1 MPAARLAIL
10 VAAALGAAACGG
22 GTQKPPAAN
31 TLAAVLDRPGQD
43 VSLVQGTGD
52 YAVGQVRVAFLVVDQ
67 QARVIS
73 RPRARIWV
81 GRSLD
86 STPLLTTE
94 ARLESI
100 GIPGHSEAASGGA
113 TSIFVA
119 RFRIAQPGRY
129 TLVAQP
135 AGAEIQGVGTLDVR
149 KRPQAPALG
158 DEAVPSR
165 TPTLASAGGDAAV
178 LTTARPPDRS
188 LLRYSVA
195 DSLAAHVPFVLVFA
209 TPKYCTSR
217 TCGPVVD
224 VAEAVQKRFAGRGI
238 RFIHVEIYEDNNPS
252 KGQNRWVREWRLP
265 TEPWVFLVGRDGRIK
280 ARFEGSVS
288 AAELEAVVRASLLS

>member
-1 MPAARLAIL
+1 VPAARLIIL

-22 GTQKPPAAN
+22 SGQKPPAAN
-31 TLAAVLDRPGQD
+31 TLGAVLDRPGQD

-52 YAVGQVRVAFLVVDQ
+52 YSVGQVRVTFLVVDH

-86 STPLLTTE
+86 SPPVLTSE

-100 GIPGHSEAASGGA
+100 GIPGQSEAASGGA

-119 RFRIAQPGRY
+119 RFRLAQPGRY

-135 AGAEIQGVGTLDVR
+135 VGAEIQGVGTLDVR
-149 KRPQAPALG
+149 KRPQAPAVG
-158 DEAVPSR
+158 DEAIPSR
-165 TPTLASAGGDAAV
+165 TPTLASAGGDTAA
-178 LTTARPPDRS
+178 LTTARPPDAS

-209 TPKYCTSR
+209 TPKYCESR

-224 VAEAVQKRFAGRGI
+224 VAEAVQKRFAARGV
-238 RFIHVEIYEDNNPS
+238 RFIHVEIYEDNDPS

-265 TEPWVFLVGRDGRIK
+265 SEPWVFLVGRDGRIK

-288 AAELEAVVRASLLS
+288 VAELEAAVRATLLS